1 MPIKYVILHLKFVI
15 PIRNIYI
22 DFIKF
27 NETIR
32 NLQLGYTLQLIAKT
46 NVTEFYNGSL
56 ARMIVSEINE
66 NGGNVTLDDFK
77 SYSADITDA
86 VEVEVDD
93 DNTVY
98 THPLPSSGIL
108 VPFIMRIMKGKRKVL
123 LADIYTIKVV
133 YLFDSSY

>member
-1 MPIKYVILHLKFVI
+1 
-15 PIRNIYI
+15 
-22 DFIKF
+22 
-27 NETIR
+27 
-32 NLQLGYTLQLIAKT
+32 
-46 NVTEFYNGSL
+46 
-56 ARMIVSEINE
+56 MIVSEINE

-123 LADIYTIKVV
+123 Y
-133 YLFDSSY
+133 DSSCLFIRFVILRLQFGSEHVK